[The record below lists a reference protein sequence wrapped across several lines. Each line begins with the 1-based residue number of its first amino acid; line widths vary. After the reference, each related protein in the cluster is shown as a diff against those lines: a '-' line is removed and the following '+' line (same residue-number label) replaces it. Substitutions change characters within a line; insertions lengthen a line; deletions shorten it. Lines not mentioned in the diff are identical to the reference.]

1 LTGKWRD
8 ARRVCNRV
16 RVLRALLS
24 ALAAVGLL
32 VPVAASAGTASSQD
46 TAVLREMNRVRAQ
59 YGLRAL
65 RVDTRL
71 QRAAR
76 AHSREMVA
84 GNIFEHGDF
93 AGRIRRFRVVFHIAG
108 ENIAWGTG
116 SRGSARAIV
125 AGWLASPP
133 HRENLLR
140 RSFTRV
146 GVGDLAATFLGYR
159 GAHVVTA
166 DFAG

>member
-1 LTGKWRD
+1 
-8 ARRVCNRV
+8 
-16 RVLRALLS
+16 VLKPLLS
-24 ALAAVGLL
+24 ALAAVSLL
-32 VPVAASAGTASSQD
+32 VPVAATAGTSASQE

-59 YGLRAL
+59 HGLPAL
-65 RVDTRL
+65 RVDPRL
-71 QRAAR
+71 QAAAR
-76 AHSREMVA
+76 SHSREMIASNV
-84 GNIFEHGDF
+84 FEHGDF

-108 ENIAWGTG
+108 ENIAWGNG
-116 SRGSARAIV
+116 SYGTPRSIV
-125 AGWLASPP
+125 AGWMASPP

-146 GVGDLAATFLGYR
+146 GVGDLAATFLGNR